1 MSKREYSEEEQWVIC
16 RSAVSENYKI
26 LHSIFGKDIYSQP
39 SVFSS
44 KVKRDFLAEAQSA
57 IAKRFFSYDD
67 EASEM
72 CKNLIVKKKNWQDY
86 LSKENL
92 VSLFLLQNRAIAIA
106 LQNIKLPQLIED
118 KIYALNDRDFLATP
132 IDDLKKI
139 KGKSKAKKQVMG
151 ELQTVDTYKTVMMPI
166 INKIS
171 KWYKREINF
180 DPFANLEK
188 RFGRLTQE
196 DYLKLIK
203 QEELGVDLNGN
214 LISRGLDGTL
224 YVNGDPKPDDYVID
238 FGLDIKGEYE
248 DEDLDSTDYSQQTL
262 IDNHNRL
269 QGTIISG
276 GKTAE
281 KYFTKK
287 ESSRVEEKSS
297 EDISEATGS
306 SDIDPNGEPVQL
318 LLDL

>member
-139 KGKSKAKKQVMG
+139 KGKSKAKKQVME

-224 YVNGDPKPDDYVID
+224 YVNGDPKPDDYVIN
-238 FGLDIKGEYE
+238 FGLDIKSEYE

-281 KYFTKK
+281 KYFAKK

-297 EDISEATGS
+297 EDISEATGG

-318 LLDL
+318 FLDF

>member
-1 MSKREYSEEEQWVIC
+1 MMSKREYSEEEQWVIC

-26 LHSIFGKDIYSQP
+26 LHSIFGKDMYSQP

-139 KGKSKAKKQVMG
+139 KGKSKAKKQVME

-238 FGLDIKGEYE
+238 FGLDIKSEYE

-262 IDNHNRL
+262 IDNYNKLRSNSR
-269 QGTIISG
+269 GSG
-276 GKTAE
+276 MTAEEYFAKKGKTNLD
-281 KYFTKK
+281 
-287 ESSRVEEKSS
+287 
-297 EDISEATGS
+297 EDATSGS
-306 SDIDPNGEPVQL
+306 NGELGGEAVQL